1 MSNTNIN
8 QQSQIKALVLAGGQS
23 TRMGSDKA
31 MLLNANLYFWEYL
44 ADMCAAIG
52 LETHI
57 SCRNDQIFH
66 EKTNYPIIFDSYD
79 QIGPMGGILSSFQ
92 YCPETAW
99 LVLACDMQGIST
111 KNIEYLISKR
121 DATKDASIIFNQAD
135 KAEPLFGI
143 WESSSKQKLLDLY
156 NVKNYSLKKVLE
168 ICDIC
173 QVHLEDDQQAFINI
187 NSPQDYQRFQHG
199 K

>member
-8 QQSQIKALVLAGGQS
+8 QQSPLKALVLAGGKS
-23 TRMGSDKA
+23 SRMGTDKA
-31 MLLNANLYFWEYL
+31 MLLNSNMYFWEYL

-57 SCRNDQIFH
+57 SCRKDQIFH

-79 QIGPMGGILSSFQ
+79 QIGPMGGILSAFQ
-92 YCPETAW
+92 SCPKTTW

-111 KNIEYLISKR
+111 KAIEYLVSKR
-121 DATKDASIIFNQAD
+121 EVTKDATIVFNQLG

-143 WESSSKQKLLDLY
+143 WESSSFKKLMDLY
-156 NVKNYSLKKVLE
+156 NVENYSLQKVLE

-173 QVHLEDDQQAFINI
+173 QVKLEDDQQAFINI
-187 NSPQDYQRFQHG
+187 NTPIEYQKFQHG
-199 K
+199 R

>member
-8 QQSQIKALVLAGGQS
+8 QHSPLKAIVLAGGKS
-23 TRMGSDKA
+23 SRMGTDKA
-31 MLLNANLYFWEYL
+31 MLLNSNLYFWEYL

-57 SCRNDQIFH
+57 SCRKDQIFH
-66 EKTNYPIIFDSYD
+66 EKSNYPIIFDSYD
-79 QIGPMGGILSSFQ
+79 QIGPMGGILSAFQ
-92 YCPETAW
+92 DCRETAW

-121 DATKDASIIFNQAD
+121 DARKDASIIFNQAD

-156 NVKNYSLKKVLE
+156 NIEDYSLQKVLE
-168 ICDIC
+168 ISDIC
-173 QVHLEDDQQAFINI
+173 KVQLEDDSLSFINI